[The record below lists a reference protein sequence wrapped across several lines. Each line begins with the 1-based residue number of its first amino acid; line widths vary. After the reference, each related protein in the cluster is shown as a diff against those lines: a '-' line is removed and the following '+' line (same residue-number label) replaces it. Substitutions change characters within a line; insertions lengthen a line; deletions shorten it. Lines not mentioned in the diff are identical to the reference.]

1 MFTAVKDIWEMVKH
15 DSRRNEIILTDDEA
29 ANGP

>member
-1 MFTAVKDIWEMVKH
+1 MLTAVKDIWEMVKQ
-15 DSRRNEIILTDDEA
+15 DSRRNEIILTSDEA